1 MMMLMIVMMIIV
13 KAGMVMMMMIHNPKY
28 YFVESFSNSLPNIK
42 LNSTTTQESE
52 NLINPLPVQF
62 KSLLHGQEGCVFF
75 SGHLNLRTCQ
85 YV

>member
-1 MMMLMIVMMIIV
+1 VGMMMMMVVVVVIVMMIIV

-52 NLINPLPVQF
+52 NLIKF
-62 KSLLHGQEGCVFF
+62 RKSSNTYGYAEIPTNLLKIISV
-75 SGHLNLRTCQ
+75 
-85 YV
+85 